1 MEAAN
6 LSLYNLTTSG
16 NTTITGIEGAN
27 NITVY
32 ATDPVGNLNYSTV
45 NFTIDTIAPSITIIS
60 PVNTTYSN
68 ASIVLNVTT
77 NQTANVTYSLNGAAN
92 LSLYN
97 LTTSGNITIT
107 GIEGANN
114 ITVYANDPVGNLNY
128 STSQLHY
135 RYNRSL
141 HYDHFSC

>member
-1 MEAAN
+1 MNYSTVNFTIDTIAPSIAIISPVNTTYSNASIVLNVTTDQAANVTYSLNGAAN

-68 ASIVLNVTT
+68 ASITLNVTT
-77 NQTANVTYSLNGAAN
+77 DQTANVTYSLNGGCK
-92 LSLYN
+92 SK
-97 LTTSGNITIT
+97 
-107 GIEGANN
+107 
-114 ITVYANDPVGNLNY
+114 PV
-128 STSQLHY
+128 
-135 RYNRSL
+135 
-141 HYDHFSC
+141 